1 MHFENLVQFIERD
14 IRMSHVYQPVMLRV
28 LLDRG
33 GRASREEIARAIL
46 NEDRS
51 QLECYSEITR
61 DMVGRVL
68 TNRGVVKRDGAN
80 YELLGFE
87 KLTADQV
94 QELKDICDRKLAE
107 YVARRGQAIWG
118 HRRRSTDYVSGTL
131 RYEVLKHA
139 KFRCE
144 LCGVPADER
153 ALEVDHII
161 PRNRGGSDEITNLQ
175 ALCYSCNAMKRDR
188 DDTDFRA
195 VRTAY
200 EYSHPDCPFCSI
212 DREILLQNS
221 LAIVMKDKYPVTK
234 GHVLVVPKRHT
245 PDYFDLGTAEVRA
258 CQQLLSEARALLL
271 GEDASILGFNVGIN
285 SGSVAGQTV
294 MHSHIHLI
302 PRRSGDSPNPRG
314 GVRAVVPGKADY
326 GPNECSSHKI

>member
-161 PRNRGGSDEITNLQ
+161 PRTG
-175 ALCYSCNAMKRDR
+175 
-188 DDTDFRA
+188 
-195 VRTAY
+195 
-200 EYSHPDCPFCSI
+200 
-212 DREILLQNS
+212 
-221 LAIVMKDKYPVTK
+221 
-234 GHVLVVPKRHT
+234 
-245 PDYFDLGTAEVRA
+245 AEVTRS
-258 CQQLLSEARALLL
+258 QISKLSATAATL
-271 GEDASILGFNVGIN
+271 
-285 SGSVAGQTV
+285 
-294 MHSHIHLI
+294 
-302 PRRSGDSPNPRG
+302 
-314 GVRAVVPGKADY
+314 
-326 GPNECSSHKI
+326 